1 MLHSIDTSYI
11 LSYSVTAMLILLPGA
26 PQHHSHRGSIM
37 KIRTIPT
44 GPQSNEH
51 EVPIAIMAFIATR
64 VRSSLLFLTAY
75 IYLCLQHHAS

>member
-1 MLHSIDTSYI
+1 
-11 LSYSVTAMLILLPGA
+11 
-26 PQHHSHRGSIM
+26 M

-75 IYLCLQHHAS
+75 IYLCLQHHASWCIWRCRTINVRYRSIL